1 MGVRQAR
8 EHQVVSATG
17 AINMAP
23 TPKPALLSAD
33 GPSALCVHLRKG
45 TVMANEDRQMAPR
58 PIGRRRPIIAK
69 VRQVDNQ
76 RRIAVSPDDKQV
88 AEWRA
93 RMKQIFATAS
103 PLFVEASIQQLTE
116 ASKLP
121 REGVATT
128 TSLSAAL
135 ELIASLQ
142 PENEAQAAVAV
153 HIACLHTATINVLK
167 RMHDVGERN
176 MVAVAA
182 AAAKLE
188 LAFHGAIETFYRVKR
203 GASQVIRIEK
213 VEVQSGGKAVV
224 GFVDHK

>member
-1 MGVRQAR
+1 
-8 EHQVVSATG
+8 
-17 AINMAP
+17 MADENCQIA
-23 TPKPALLSAD
+23 PA
-33 GPSALCVHLRKG
+33 
-45 TVMANEDRQMAPR
+45 
-58 PIGRRRPIIAK
+58 GRRRPAIAK
-69 VRQVDNQ
+69 VRQVENQ
-76 RRIAVSPDDKQV
+76 RRIAVAPDDAQV
-88 AEWRA
+88 APWRA
-93 RMKQIFATAS
+93 QMKQIFATAS
-103 PLFVEASIQQLTE
+103 PLFVEASLRQLIA

-142 PENEAQAAVAV
+142 PENEVQAAVAV

-182 AAAKLE
+182 ATAKLE
-188 LAFHGAIETFYRVKR
+188 LAFQGAMETFYRIKR

-224 GFVDHK
+224 GFVDRK

>member
-1 MGVRQAR
+1 
-8 EHQVVSATG
+8 
-17 AINMAP
+17 MADENCQIA
-23 TPKPALLSAD
+23 PA
-33 GPSALCVHLRKG
+33 
-45 TVMANEDRQMAPR
+45 
-58 PIGRRRPIIAK
+58 GRRRPAIAK
-69 VRQVDNQ
+69 VRQVENQ
-76 RRIAVSPDDKQV
+76 RRIAVAPDDAQV
-88 AEWRA
+88 APWRA
-93 RMKQIFATAS
+93 QMKQIFATAS
-103 PLFVEASIQQLTE
+103 PLFVEASLRQLIA

-142 PENEAQAAVAV
+142 PENEVQAAVAV

-182 AAAKLE
+182 ATAKLE
-188 LAFHGAIETFYRVKR
+188 LAFQGAMETFYRIKR